1 MKEFLA
7 KNKVFIGV
15 GIALGLLAITYI
27 NRNKLKTVA
36 KTVAKEAFSGQKWFD
51 TSLQWWRDSKTKDI
65 IGKLHPKFQSVA
77 AQFFARVE
85 KELGLRM
92 FATSGYRTFA
102 EQAAQ
107 KAANASNASAGTSAH
122 NYGLAVD
129 VNVIDPKTGK
139 NILMKASPKA
149 NWEKSGIPAL
159 AKSMGMIWG
168 GDDFSG
174 YYDPV
179 HFAIEP
185 NGMKGTQL
193 LALHNAGKV
202 DSNGYVIV

>member
-7 KNKVFIGV
+7 KNKVFISVGV
-15 GIALGLLAITYI
+15 AVGVLAIIYI
-27 NRNKLKTVA
+27 NRQKLKTLA
-36 KTVAKEAFSGQKWFD
+36 KDTLTGQKWFD
-51 TSLQWWRDSKTKDI
+51 TSLQWYRDSKTKDI
-65 IGKLHPKFQSVA
+65 IEKLHPNYRNTA

-102 EQAAQ
+102 EQAALKSQ
-107 KAANASNASAGTSAH
+107 NASNAAAGLSDH
-122 NYGLAVD
+122 NYGWAID

-149 NWEKSGIPAL
+149 AWEKSGIPKL

-168 GDDFSG
+168 GDSFSG

-185 NGMKGTQL
+185 KGMKGSQL

-202 DSNGYVIV
+202 DSAGYVIV